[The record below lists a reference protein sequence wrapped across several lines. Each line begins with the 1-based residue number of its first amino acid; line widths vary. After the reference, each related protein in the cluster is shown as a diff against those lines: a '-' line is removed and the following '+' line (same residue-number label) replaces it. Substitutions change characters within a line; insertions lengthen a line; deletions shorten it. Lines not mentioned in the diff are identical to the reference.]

1 MAWDS
6 QIDTPGD
13 QVGYGGNRLQNRE
26 FASGTLLQ
34 VHRGLGGG
42 LEPPGT
48 TCCIHEGLSEELETG
63 CHCPQSWREQG

>member
-13 QVGYGGNRLQNRE
+13 QMAMEAIGFRTGSVPLARYYKFTEVLVVLLN
-26 FASGTLLQ
+26 LQ
-34 VHRGLGGG
+34 VQQ
-42 LEPPGT
+42 
-48 TCCIHEGLSEELETG
+48 GLSEELETG